1 MPAALARFDVGGAS
15 LDPWTVS
22 AFPPVRIVRGAAFE
36 LIAQLAAFTSG
47 PARASLDSGKTWI
60 RDVRAAA
67 GPELVGRV
75 ERYGLTVYGELAT
88 IALEAPEP
96 RGVAELIR
104 GLEAID
110 AVAFRRRVLG
120 TESRMAL
127 SMVSPG
133 TFDRALSGD
142 RAAIAE
148 LHRLV
153 KGDRVGR
160 RSIDRL
166 LELDPVTFRDEVLG
180 IVRDWAEFVFPRLIE
195 AAAAPIERDVSTRV
209 AALAAGAD
217 DPDAAGRAAV
227 ASATRGVTYE
237 PPDWIASIAIVP
249 VVAIRPFV
257 IPLEFHETAVFLVPV
272 ADEAFETDPAA
283 PPRQLV
289 KIAAAMG
296 DELRLRA
303 LRLLRDDELTA
314 SEIAARLGVDRTSM
328 HHHLGILRS
337 AGLLA
342 IHDEG
347 VRGWRYRLREE
358 SFRGIAASLDAY
370 LGSEPE

>member
-1 MPAALARFDVGGAS
+1 VGRAS
-15 LDPWTVS
+15 LDPSPVP
-22 AFPPVRIVRGAAFE
+22 AFPPVRIVRGQAFE

-47 PARASLDSGKTWI
+47 PARGSLDSGRTWI

-67 GPELVGRV
+67 GPDLVGRV
-75 ERYGLTVYGELAT
+75 ERFGLPVYAELAT
-88 IALEAPEP
+88 LALEAPDT
-96 RGVAELIR
+96 RGVADLIR

-110 AVAFRRRVLG
+110 PAAFQRRVLG
-120 TESRMAL
+120 TESRMTL
-127 SMVSPG
+127 SMVSEG
-133 TFDRALSGD
+133 AFERALSGD
-142 RAAIAE
+142 RAAVAE

-153 KGDRVGR
+153 KGNRIAR
-160 RSIDRL
+160 RSLDRTI
-166 LELDPVTFRDEVLG
+166 ELDAPALRDEVLG
-180 IVRDWAEFVFPRLIE
+180 IIRDWAERVFPRLITDT
-195 AAAAPIERDVSTRV
+195 AGPIERDARTRE
-209 AALAAGAD
+209 AALAAGAG
-217 DPDAAGRAAV
+217 DPDAAGRTAV
-227 ASATRGVTYE
+227 ATATRGVEYV
-237 PPDWIASIAIVP
+237 PPEWIRAIAIVP

-272 ADEAFETDPAA
+272 ADDAFEVDPAA

-347 VRGWRYRLREE
+347 VRGWRYRLRDE

-370 LGSEPE
+370 LRSEPE